1 MYLEYFGLSKYPFS
15 TAADPRF
22 YYPTGKHRE
31 ALACLMYTVQ
41 QRKGFALITGEVGA
55 GKTMLCRAALAR
67 FGEMVEVAFVS
78 HTLLG
83 PNQFLQAIC
92 TEYGMETGDKTKFE
106 LVNGLKRFLLERWQE
121 GVPVALIVDEAQD
134 LSHQV
139 LEEIRLLG
147 NMETGSEKL
156 LQIILVGQP
165 ELRRIIASAELRQLE
180 QRLALKFHLS
190 PLSVKE
196 VSGYIKHRLHV
207 AGARNQ
213 GIFDQQACTQVH
225 RASHG
230 IPRLVNIL
238 CDQALLQA
246 YVNDEP
252 KVTAS
257 TIKRVVADREGYYME
272 DDDAAG
278 GTPAIPSG
286 PVEQEQDVN
295 EPEVRRCSRCGA
307 PLESSGGEKGRSG
320 LCPSCGDREDSPEA
334 ALAPF
339 ETRVDE

>member
-1 MYLEYFGLSKYPFS
+1 MYLDFFGLSKYPFS

-67 FGEMVEVAFVS
+67 FGEMVEVALVS
-78 HTLLG
+78 HTLFG
-83 PNQFLQAIC
+83 PKQFMEAIC
-92 TEYGMETGDKTKFE
+92 SEYGMETSDKTKFD

-134 LSHQV
+134 LAHQV
-139 LEEIRLLG
+139 LEELRLLG

-165 ELRRIIASAELRQLE
+165 ELRRIIATAELRQLE

-190 PLSVKE
+190 PLSARE
-196 VSGYIKHRLHV
+196 VSGYIRHRLHV
-207 AGARNQ
+207 AGGKNEVFDAAAR
-213 GIFDQQACTQVH
+213 DQVH
-225 RASHG
+225 KASHG

-252 KVTAS
+252 KVTAEV
-257 TIKRVVADREGYYME
+257 IRRVVADREGYYME
-272 DDDAAG
+272 DDEESGNA
-278 GTPAIPSG
+278 PPIPSS
-286 PVEQEQDVN
+286 PPAPKHQAKETD
-295 EPEVRRCSRCGA
+295 RARCIRCGA
-307 PLESSGGEKGRSG
+307 PLEGSGAEGNGQMCPACAGQENDSEASMAAHRNGKEGR
-320 LCPSCGDREDSPEA
+320 
-334 ALAPF
+334 
-339 ETRVDE
+339 